1 MLICTYYSLSFRAD
15 EARAESLAILDQ
27 LSAIKAER
35 LRLTFY
41 TSNAEFSSAEALQF
55 LDEFDTEE
63 NGDETG
69 IMGKIGLKHT
79 IREDIEMFGVAEA
92 EFQNRMQDKTD
103 VEAEAAAME
112 RELKKAEQNAMDAE
126 KVG

>member
-1 MLICTYYSLSFRAD
+1 
-15 EARAESLAILDQ
+15 
-27 LSAIKAER
+27 
-35 LRLTFY
+35 
-41 TSNAEFSSAEALQF
+41 
-55 LDEFDTEE
+55 
-63 NGDETG
+63 
-69 IMGKIGLKHT
+69 MGKIGLKHT